1 MTRIKRVL
9 GDFRKQVY
17 DAALLRRRRH
27 RFAQQ
32 FAAAQPGA
40 VRVQIGSGRRIL
52 PGWINTDISY
62 YSPAHLDL
70 LQPWPVPPG
79 SVQFVFGDNVIEH
92 LRLDEARIALRHI
105 YRAMGPGGVL
115 RLATPDVEASARS
128 YLENGELARQGIQR
142 SAELGRAI
150 DHPVQLLAQVY
161 VGSGHYLGFCYDYR
175 ALAAELE
182 AVGFVVQRCAT
193 GESEYAEL
201 RGLETR
207 THPAESATQLCVE
220 AVKPTNA
227 AGR

>member
-1 MTRIKRVL
+1 MARIKRVL
-9 GDFRKQVY
+9 GDARQQAY
-17 DAALLRRRRH
+17 DAALLRRRRQK
-27 RFAQQ
+27 FAQQ
-32 FAAAQPGA
+32 FAAAPPGD

-52 PGWINTDISY
+52 PGWINTDVSW

-92 LRLDEARIALRHI
+92 LRLDEARIALRHVH
-105 YRAMGPGGVL
+105 RAMAPGGVL

-128 YLENGELARQGIQR
+128 YLENGELARQGILR

-161 VGSGHYLGFCYDYR
+161 VGSGHYLGFCYDYP
-175 ALAAELE
+175 ALAAELA
-182 AVGFVVQRCAT
+182 AVGFVVHRCAT

-220 AVKPTNA
+220 AVKTA
-227 AGR
+227 